1 MEVLE
6 IKKKLENIQDM
17 PETEEKQTLLEAM
30 SMTQTWLNLEDLKQ
44 ILPKEKYVDIETKL
58 KEVLKKQITEKE
70 GWTKEKI
77 ENLRRKRMEK
87 EFFFL
92 ARDDNGKFSLRR
104 QNYADIV
111 QKRDFVGIDL
121 EEILS
126 ENLKKVVVNAMKKHR
141 EFNVFYANEQL
152 TDEEIIEVL
161 DNAIANISAT
171 KQRGITLEDIE
182 SVSSGVRIE
191 EFRNASGNLSKDM
204 KEVDNER
211 DGTALGDE

>member
-1 MEVLE
+1 
-6 IKKKLENIQDM
+6 
-17 PETEEKQTLLEAM
+17 
-30 SMTQTWLNLEDLKQ
+30 
-44 ILPKEKYVDIETKL
+44 
-58 KEVLKKQITEKE
+58 
-70 GWTKEKI
+70 
-77 ENLRRKRMEK
+77 MEK

-161 DNAIANISAT
+161 DNAIANISVT
-171 KQRGITLEDIE
+171 KHRGITPEDIE
-182 SVSSGVRIE
+182 SVSSGVTIE
-191 EFRNASGNLSKDM
+191 EFRNASGNSSKDM
-204 KEVDNER
+204 KELDNER